1 MRRHGLLVHELEQ
14 DQQTQQKR
22 RLSRLKDRT
31 RARAESKNTAAE
43 PLLNRDASGLAADY
57 ADLAREIFTAI
68 AALEEQKTAVA
79 R

>member
-1 MRRHGLLVHELEQ
+1 VHELEQ
-14 DQQTQQKR
+14 DQQAQQKR
-22 RLSRLKDRT
+22 RLSRLKDRA
-31 RARAESKNTAAE
+31 RARSAEPKGSSGE

-79 R
+79 Q